1 MKKILLVV
9 LGLVA
14 CSASFA
20 NTNDS
25 NKPLANA
32 SVINNDKVKLM
43 IAPMKAKA
51 RLDLTDNQGH
61 VIYTRNLNLGH
72 GIQQIFDISQ
82 LEKGLYQFSV
92 SVGEERTVKSFDV
105 TETTRQQSITFQD

>member
-14 CSASFA
+14 GSASFA
-20 NTNDS
+20 NTNDN
-25 NKPLANA
+25 NKPSANA
-32 SVINNDKVKLM
+32 SVIDNEKVKLM

-51 RLDLTDNQGH
+51 RLELTDHQGH
-61 VIYTRNLNLGH
+61 VIYTGNLNLSH
-72 GIQQIFDISQ
+72 GIKQVFDISQ

-92 SVGEERTVKSFDV
+92 SVGDERTVKAFDI
-105 TETTRQQSITFQD
+105 TETTRQQVVTMQE